1 MNQHENQ
8 EQRQQLNKQTP
19 SLPPHY
25 VHIDPQSDSS
35 IPQRRYSKKMEPH
48 SNSNGA
54 NVIVA
59 IPTDAN
65 LSSLKQRRQHS
76 RSENNIIYYEQQRQ
90 LMHQID
96 EQERKLYN
104 EAELYDLRHKSHHHH
119 HHHPSHIHVTLP
131 KKGASR
137 ALWIPRG
144 FYWFFPLA
152 VAQWVVHSLQSM
164 FYNVKQY
171 GSSSVSKYDHSHQF
185 PNHHQNQHHH
195 HHHHHH
201 HRCNTD

>member
-152 VAQWVVHSLQSM
+152 VAQWYFLLKKNRLVILIIFEVQTRKDQSASNPA
-164 FYNVKQY
+164 YWNVW
-171 GSSSVSKYDHSHQF
+171 SK
-185 PNHHQNQHHH
+185 
-195 HHHHHH
+195 
-201 HRCNTD
+201 NTFFTI